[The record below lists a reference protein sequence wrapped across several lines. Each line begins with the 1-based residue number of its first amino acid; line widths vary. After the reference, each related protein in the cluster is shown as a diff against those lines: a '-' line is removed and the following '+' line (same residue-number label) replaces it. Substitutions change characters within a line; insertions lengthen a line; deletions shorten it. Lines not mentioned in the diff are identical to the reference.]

1 MASILKQ
8 LATNAI
14 NWDTGQHSDLGT
26 KSLKV
31 KHQAFPHDGSAG
43 LKRPLQP
50 ARLSQITIIG
60 LEPRV
65 QLGVLGRSKNFLV
78 DTGASY
84 SVLTSYSGAFFS

>member
-14 NWDTGQHSDLGT
+14 NWDTGQHSALGT

-31 KHQAFPHDGSAG
+31 KHPAFPHDGSAG